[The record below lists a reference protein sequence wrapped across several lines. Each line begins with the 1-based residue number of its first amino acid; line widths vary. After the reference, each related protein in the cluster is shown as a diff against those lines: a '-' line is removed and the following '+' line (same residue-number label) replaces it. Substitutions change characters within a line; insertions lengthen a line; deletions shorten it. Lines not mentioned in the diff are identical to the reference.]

1 MAAMV
6 SIVKRER
13 FQGWIGGREF
23 VRRVITGNVSKNH
36 SGLRG
41 HNEKKLK
48 KIRWKRKRKRGEIEK
63 LKEEEAELAR
73 INSSALAFCCPE
85 GAVFG

>member
-1 MAAMV
+1 MD
-6 SIVKRER
+6 R
-13 FQGWIGGREF
+13 GRES

-48 KIRWKRKRKRGEIEK
+48 RSGGKGKG
-63 LKEEEAELAR
+63 KEGKGKVGEEAELAR

-85 GAVFG
+85 GAVYG

>member
-1 MAAMV
+1 LD
-6 SIVKRER
+6 R
-13 FQGWIGGREF
+13 GREF

-48 KIRWKRKRKRGEIEK
+48 RSGGKGKRKEGKGKVEG
-63 LKEEEAELAR
+63 EEAELAR